1 MAELIGHLV
10 ALMDV
15 DGATVKVGLDV
26 PGNEAYLDAVRQGG
40 RTVRGPSDEELAR
53 ALEYWRRQ
61 EGRVDG
67 FKRQRV
73 AEFRSHIE
81 PGGGR

>member
-10 ALMDV
+10 ALVDV

-26 PGNEAYLDAVRQGG
+26 PGNEAYVEAVRG
-40 RTVRGPSDEELAR
+40 RAPRAPTPEEVAR
-53 ALEYWRRQ
+53 AVEWRRRQ

-73 AEFRSHIE
+73 SEFRTHIE
-81 PGGGR
+81 PSTGR

>member
-15 DGATVKVGLDV
+15 DGATVKVALDV
-26 PGNEAYLDAVRQGG
+26 PGNEAYLAAVRS
-40 RTVRGPSDEELAR
+40 RAPRPPTEEELAR
-53 ALEYWRRQ
+53 ALEYWQRQ

-67 FKRQRV
+67 FRRERV
-73 AEFRSHIE
+73 TEFRSHIE
-81 PGGGR
+81 PNVNG

>member
-26 PGNEAYLDAVRQGG
+26 PGNEAYLDAVMQGG
-40 RTVRGPSDEELAR
+40 RKARQPTDEELAR

-67 FKRQRV
+67 FKRQRGV
-73 AEFRSHIE
+73 EFRSHIE
-81 PGGGR
+81 PSGGR